1 MTALQEQAI
10 EMIKKMPDEKI
21 YYIVTILEGIEG
33 LYSQSR
39 PDETK
44 KTNDICQI
52 VDSLTGIL
60 PDDEKTFAELPVHTP
75 EEILKVLEH

>member
-1 MTALQEQAI
+1 MTALQERAI

-33 LYSQSR
+33 LYLQSK
-39 PDETK
+39 PEETE
-44 KTNDICQI
+44 KTDDICQI

-60 PDDEKTFAELPVHTP
+60 PDDEKTFAEHRAERLRKYET
-75 EEILKVLEH
+75 LG